1 MTIAKGEQIMEVRLP
16 RLGEGA
22 DTGTVAS
29 IFVKEGDS
37 VKKDQAILELESE
50 KAVASIPT
58 PHAGT
63 ISKIH
68 VQEGDQ
74 IKVGDLILSL
84 SGDGGQ
90 TVEEKT
96 VSEQP
101 PDEKRPKPEREEP
114 RREERVEPQPEV
126 AIQEPVRS
134 EFAPPASPS
143 IRKTARELG
152 IDLRRVRGSERGGR
166 IVLADVRRYIEQL
179 QHLALQPRQGAT
191 AAPKAPAEQV
201 DFAKWGSV
209 SRKKL
214 TSIRRTISRR
224 MVQSWTTLPHITQFD
239 DVDITH
245 LNTLRKKYA
254 DAYEREGARL
264 TLTPFILKS
273 IVSVLKEYPVFNAS
287 VDEGADEI
295 VYKEYYHIGIAVDTE
310 NGLLVPV
317 IRDVDRKSL
326 LDLSIELGDLAEKAR
341 DRKISLEEMQGGTF
355 TISNQGGIGGAH
367 FTPIINKPE
376 VAILGLGRGGMKPVV
391 RNKKI
396 EPRMMLPLALS
407 YDHRLID
414 GADAARFITKLVQV
428 LETFGEEDVQL
439 GKRSTKAH
447 KGVKKGK
454 K

>member
-1 MTIAKGEQIMEVRLP
+1 MDVRLP

-37 VKKDQAILELESE
+37 LRRDQAILELESE

-63 ISKIH
+63 VSRIH
-68 VQEGDQ
+68 VKEGDQ

-84 SGDGGQ
+84 AGDGGQ
-90 TVEEKT
+90 AAEEMLIST
-96 VSEQP
+96 QP
-101 PDEKRPKPEREEP
+101 AREESAPQKAEEEP
-114 RREERVEPQPEV
+114 RRQEPVRPQPAA
-126 AIQEPVRS
+126 AIQEPVQS

-179 QHLALQPRQGAT
+179 QQLAAQPAQAS
-191 AAPKAPAEQV
+191 APSPKPSAEQI
-201 DFAKWGSV
+201 DFSKWGSTN
-209 SRKKL
+209 RKKL
-214 TSIRRTISRR
+214 TSIRRTISQR

-245 LNTLRKKYA
+245 LNSLRKRYT
-254 DAYEREGARL
+254 DVYERKGARL

-273 IVSVLKEYPVFNAS
+273 IVAVLQEFPVFNAS
-287 VDEGADEI
+287 YDETTDEI

-317 IRDVDRKSL
+317 IRDVDKKSL

-341 DRKISLEEMQGGTF
+341 DRKIALEEMQGGTF

-391 RNKKI
+391 RDRKI

-428 LETFGEEDVQL
+428 LETFGEEDVRLETISQ
-439 GKRSTKAH
+439 KVR
-447 KGVKKGK
+447 KGAKKGK

>member
-1 MTIAKGEQIMEVRLP
+1 MDVRLP

-37 VKKDQAILELESE
+37 VRKDQAILELESE

-63 ISKIH
+63 VSRIH
-68 VQEGDQ
+68 VKEGDQ

-84 SGDGGQ
+84 TGDGGQ
-90 TVEEKT
+90 AAEEKT
-96 VSEQP
+96 VTKQPAPEERAPQKAEEQP
-101 PDEKRPKPEREEP
+101 RRSEP
-114 RREERVEPQPEV
+114 ARPQPAT

-166 IVLADVRRYIEQL
+166 IVLADVRRYIEHLQQL
-179 QHLALQPRQGAT
+179 VAQPVQVAAAL
-191 AAPKAPAEQV
+191 PKATVEHI
-201 DFAKWGSV
+201 DFAKWGST

-214 TSIRRTISRR
+214 TSIRRTISQR

-245 LNTLRKKYA
+245 LNTLRKRYT
-254 DAYEREGARL
+254 DVYQRQGGRL

-273 IVSVLKEYPVFNAS
+273 IVTVLKEFPIFNAS
-287 VDEGADEI
+287 YDEAADEI

-341 DRKISLEEMQGGTF
+341 ERKISLEEMQGGTF

-376 VAILGLGRGGMKPVV
+376 VAILGLGRGGMKPIV
-391 RNKKI
+391 RDRKI
-396 EPRMMLPLALS
+396 ESRMMIPLALS

-428 LETFGEEDVQL
+428 LETYREEGVRL
-439 GKRSTKAH
+439 GQPSQKDR
-447 KGVKKGK
+447 KGAKKGK

>member
-1 MTIAKGEQIMEVRLP
+1 MEVRLP

-22 DTGTVAS
+22 DTGTVAG
-29 IFVKEGDS
+29 IFVKEGDP

-50 KAVASIPT
+50 KAVASIPS
-58 PHAGT
+58 PEAGI

-68 VQEGDQ
+68 VREGDQ
-74 IKVGDLILSL
+74 IKVGDIIVTL

-90 TVEEKT
+90 VAGEKK
-96 VSEQP
+96 VREQP
-101 PDEKRPKPEREEP
+101 PEEQRTRTREEEP
-114 RREERVEPQPEV
+114 RRKEPVEPQTDSG
-126 AIQEPVRS
+126 IQEPVRS

-179 QHLALQPRQGAT
+179 QQLALQPVQGAAT
-191 AAPKAPAEQV
+191 PRKAPVEQV
-201 DFAKWGSV
+201 DFAKWGTV

-214 TSIRRTISRR
+214 TTIRRTISER

-239 DVDITH
+239 DVDVTH
-245 LNTLRKKYA
+245 LNSLRKEYA
-254 DAYEREGARL
+254 GAYEQKGARL

-273 IVSVLKEYPVFNAS
+273 IITVLKEFPMFNAS
-287 VDEGADEI
+287 LDEGADEI

-326 LDLSIELGDLAEKAR
+326 LDLSTELGALAEKAR

-376 VAILGLGRGGMKPVV
+376 VAILGLGRGGLKPVV

-414 GADAARFITKLVQV
+414 GADAARFITRLVQV
-428 LETFGEEDVQL
+428 LETFGEEDIQL
-439 GKRSTKAH
+439 GSSSSKAH
-447 KGVKKGK
+447 KGVKKGRK
-454 K
+454 